1 MEGLPHARG
10 GVSQPAPAV
19 AVREGSSP
27 RSWGCFQPR
36 SIFRGQGA
44 VFPTLVG
51 VFPERRSSQTSLIC
65 LPHARGGV
73 SVCIPSL
80 LASRESSPRSWG
92 CFCRCACGSSY
103 PQVFPTLVGVF
114 LRQLE
119 IEASRE
125 RLPHARGGVSSR
137 PEIQMRMGWSSP
149 RSWGCFLSIQRQGR
163 TGWVFPTLVG
173 VFPSSAK
180 PLLCSVCLPHARGGV
195 SRPCSLFP
203 SRASSSPRSWGCF
216 CLRAD
221 LRALYLVFPT
231 LVGVFHSSRT
241 TRTFRRRLPHAR
253 GGVSAHFYRPAF
265 TVESSPRSWGCFRPT
280 LHCRTWDCVF
290 PTLVGV
296 FPDTF
301 STAARQSESSPRSWG
316 CFPHIRIPAR
326 RAKVFPTLVGVFP
339 SSSLFFRLR
348 WSLPHARG
356 GVSHLRREP

>member
-1 MEGLPHARG
+1 MSTGR
-10 GVSQPAPAV
+10 
-19 AVREGSSP
+19 P
-27 RSWGCFQPR
+27 RST
-36 SIFRGQGA
+36 I
-44 VFPTLVG
+44 L
-51 VFPERRSSQTSLIC
+51 
-65 LPHARGGV
+65 
-73 SVCIPSL
+73 
-80 LASRESSPRSWG
+80 
-92 CFCRCACGSSY
+92 
-103 PQVFPTLVGVF
+103 
-114 LRQLE
+114 
-119 IEASRE
+119 
-125 RLPHARGGVSSR
+125 
-137 PEIQMRMGWSSP
+137 SSP

-326 RAKVFPTLVGVFP
+326 RAKVFPTLVGVF
-339 SSSLFFRLR
+339 LR
-348 WSLPHARG
+348 YCCSGVLTKGLPHARG
-356 GVSHLRREP
+356 GVSIVQSLLSFAMESSPRSWGCFLALDAQLHGLVVFPTLVGVFPTAAPARRRRPGLPHARGGVSRRVKEDYYQRESSPRSWGCFRRGSHRSAPRPVFPTLVGVFLSSSAPSR